1 MATYN
6 QASVV
11 RTFSLTS
18 DSRFNGLM
26 FADPAYRNAWSTR
39 SGGTTQISYSFIWA
53 GGVASRFTSTYG
65 AEPTAGTAVPSAAYG
80 EIAQAFQQWA
90 NVANISFRQVTETS
104 GGTVGDIRIGLS
116 SSVDTDTWG
125 YAKVSAN
132 GSDNSHGDIWINPTW
147 GNQSFAVDT
156 YNFAAMMHE
165 IGHALGLADPS
176 SGSGLAIGYD
186 QRNYTIMSY
195 NDPYGVYVYNATRQ
209 NFDYILR
216 TPMVYDI
223 AAIQAIY
230 GANTSYNAGNTKY
243 VYSPDDPF
251 YATIWDAGGTNTI
264 DLRAFTQASFVD
276 LHPGAYSTLG
286 FNGAAVSN
294 NLGIAYGVHIETL
307 FGGSGSDTLVGDD
320 LLNRIYAGKG
330 DDRIYGY
337 GGNDRLSGGPGNDI
351 ISGGDGNDMFLAG
364 DDTGNDRYVGGP
376 GNDLV
381 TYAGA
386 KAGVTINLAT
396 GVGNGTAAGLGTDT
410 ISGIERATGGAYN
423 DTVIGDGY
431 DNVLSGNG
439 GNDTIDGGAGKDTL
453 RGGVGLDRLTGGAGA
468 DRFVF
473 ERGIEFGGTT
483 ATTCDVIT
491 DFSHAQGDTI
501 VLSPIDANTRTPDVD
516 DAFTFIGTA
525 AFHGVAGELRYTA
538 SGANTLVLGDVNGD
552 GQADF
557 ALLLLGAISLTKSDF
572 VL

>member
-1 MATYN
+1 
-6 QASVV
+6 
-11 RTFSLTS
+11 
-18 DSRFNGLM
+18 
-26 FADPAYRNAWSTR
+26 
-39 SGGTTQISYSFIWA
+39 
-53 GGVASRFTSTYG
+53 
-65 AEPTAGTAVPSAAYG
+65 
-80 EIAQAFQQWA
+80 
-90 NVANISFRQVTETS
+90 
-104 GGTVGDIRIGLS
+104 
-116 SSVDTDTWG
+116 
-125 YAKVSAN
+125 
-132 GSDNSHGDIWINPTW
+132 
-147 GNQSFAVDT
+147 
-156 YNFAAMMHE
+156 
-165 IGHALGLADPS
+165 
-176 SGSGLAIGYD
+176 
-186 QRNYTIMSY
+186 
-195 NDPYGVYVYNATRQ
+195 
-209 NFDYILR
+209 
-216 TPMVYDI
+216 MVYDI

-453 RGGVGLDRLTGGAGA
+453 RGGVGLDRLTGGVGA

-473 ERGIEFGGTT
+473 ERVIEFGGTT
-483 ATTCDVIT
+483 ATTCDVVT

-516 DAFTFIGTA
+516 DAFTFIGIA

>member
-453 RGGVGLDRLTGGAGA
+453 RGGVGLDRITGGAGA

-483 ATTCDVIT
+483 ATTCDVVT

-501 VLSPIDANTRTPDVD
+501 VVNPIDANTRTPDVD

>member
-11 RTFSLTS
+11 RTFPLTS

-116 SSVDTDTWG
+116 SSVDMDTWG

-453 RGGVGLDRLTGGAGA
+453 RGGVGLDRITGGAGA

-483 ATTCDVIT
+483 ATTCDVVT

-501 VLSPIDANTRTPDVD
+501 VVNPIDANTRTPDVD

>member
-230 GANTSYNAGNTKY
+230 GANTSYNAGDTKY

-351 ISGGDGNDMFLAG
+351 ISGGDGNDLFLAG

-431 DNVLSGNG
+431 DNVLGQWRQRHHRRG
-439 GNDTIDGGAGKDTL
+439 RGQGYLAR
-453 RGGVGLDRLTGGAGA
+453 RGGLGPAHRRGRGRPFRVRA
-468 DRFVF
+468 
-473 ERGIEFGGTT
+473 GIEFGGTT

-501 VLSPIDANTRTPDVD
+501 VLNPIDANTRTPDVD

>member
-230 GANTSYNAGNTKY
+230 GANTSYNAGDTKY

-351 ISGGDGNDMFLAG
+351 ISGGDGNDLFLAG

-473 ERGIEFGGTT
+473 ERGSNLAARPRRL
-483 ATTCDVIT
+483 AT
-491 DFSHAQGDTI
+491 
-501 VLSPIDANTRTPDVD
+501 
-516 DAFTFIGTA
+516 
-525 AFHGVAGELRYTA
+525 
-538 SGANTLVLGDVNGD
+538 
-552 GQADF
+552 
-557 ALLLLGAISLTKSDF
+557 
-572 VL
+572 

>member
-230 GANTSYNAGNTKY
+230 GANTSYNVGDTKY

-386 KAGVTINLAT
+386 KTGVTINLAT

-439 GNDTIDGGAGKDTL
+439 GNDNIDGGAGKDTL

-473 ERGIEFGGTT
+473 ERVIEFGGTT
-483 ATTCDVIT
+483 ATTCDVVT

-501 VLSPIDANTRTPDVD
+501 VVNPIDANTRTPDVD

-557 ALLLLGAISLTKSDF
+557 ALLLLGTISLTKSDF